1 MKIGSVKHMKILTYE
16 RVKWRL
22 EIGNPRRN
30 MRKKMGN
37 MKEVDICSLLNWEA
51 HL

>member
-1 MKIGSVKHMKILTYE
+1 MDLAVDRETAMLS

-22 EIGNPRRN
+22 EIVNPRRN
-30 MRKKMGN
+30 VRKKMRN